1 MNLAKNS
8 KQVLIS
14 NVSGGY
20 INLHTYPSMLHQFN
34 LVMIANVSCF
44 SPFTTNQK
52 KTNQQETSRRRLKV
66 IDVFNL
72 ET

>member
-1 MNLAKNS
+1 MILR
-8 KQVLIS
+8 S
-14 NVSGGY
+14 NK
-20 INLHTYPSMLHQFN
+20 